1 MTEKEITEALTAMV
15 DGVAGVKV
23 KPFGA
28 RANYT
33 VGAKQKIFAFTRK
46 DGVVLKLPAERVKA
60 LQETHRASALVMGKK
75 TMKEWVVMPY
85 ADAAALRRDLKLLK
99 EAMRFAELKG

>member
-15 DGVAGVKV
+15 GGVPGVKV
-23 KPFGA
+23 KAFGA

-33 VGAKQKIFAFTRK
+33 VGAKEKIFAFTRK
-46 DGVVLKLPAERVKA
+46 DGVVLKLPSERVKQ
-60 LQETHRASALVMGKK
+60 LEETHGASALVMGKK

-85 ADAAALRRDLKLLK
+85 ADAKALRKDFKLVK
-99 EAMRFAELKG
+99 EAMKFAEVKG